1 MGGSDSGRIR
11 GDVIANTAACAA
23 GAERCGIGIGHLPRR
38 HGNQF
43 CAVLVADVGCLAI
56 GRRQERLSMKGICCC
71 CCSRWRGVHGASSGH
86 GGAERIAGGSRSVVG
101 GWGEGEGSA
110 VCRAVCFFHL
120 FCSGFN

>member
-71 CCSRWRGVHGASSGH
+71 CSRWRGVHGASSGH

-101 GWGEGEGSA
+101 GWGGRG
-110 VCRAVCFFHL
+110 
-120 FCSGFN
+120 G